1 MIWNVFK
8 TELFKIYRRPRTF
21 ISFAVVLV
29 ISVLIQIAFK
39 ANGKEYAQLVTSQI
53 SEIFDINDDVF
64 AAMLNGYLICYILL
78 QSLLINIPLLIALVG
93 ADMIA
98 GEANMGT
105 LRLLQSKPVSRFEM
119 VMGKFLATFVYTM
132 LLLIFLAICAL
143 FVSMIMFGTGDVF
156 NAKSS
161 TLEIVREKYVFT
173 RYIYAFLFAALAMT
187 TVAALSFFL
196 SVFGENSIGPMVAS
210 MGIIIVCT
218 IIGTLDDIPLFAA
231 IKKFL
236 FTSHMLGWKG
246 FFDEEVPW
254 AAIRKSVM
262 VLATHIVLFLGLTV
276 FVYKRKDIL
285 S

>member
-8 TELFKIYRRPRTF
+8 TELYKVFRRPRTF
-21 ISFAVVLV
+21 ISFIVVLI
-29 ISVLIQIAFK
+29 ISALIQIAFK
-39 ANGKEYAQLVTSQI
+39 SNGKDYAQLVTAQI

-105 LRLLQSKPVSRFEM
+105 LRLLQTKPISRFQM
-119 VMGKFLATFVYTM
+119 IMGKFLATFVYTM
-132 LLLIFLAICAL
+132 LLLVFLAICAL
-143 FVSMIMFGTGDVF
+143 LVSVLLFGTGDVF

-161 TLEIVREKYVFT
+161 TLEIIREEFVFT

-187 TVAALSFFL
+187 TVAALAFFL
-196 SVFGENSIGPMVAS
+196 SVFGENSIGPMVAC
-210 MGIIIVCT
+210 MGVIIVCT
-218 IIGTLDDIPLFAA
+218 IIGTLDDIPLFATM
-231 IKKFL
+231 KKFL

-246 FFDEEVPW
+246 FFDEQIPW
-254 AAIRKSVM
+254 DAIRKSVL
-262 VLATHIVLFLGLTV
+262 VLVVHIALFLGLTV
-276 FVYKRKDIL
+276 YLYKRKDIL